1 MEYPASEVL
10 GRFKFPM
17 YRCIKNKTPPLRSE
31 KFPDFGSRWGV
42 FIFYNFRFQKKW
54 WGVFIFY
61 KNSQKTEGG
70 FLFFSKSKLPKK
82 SVFERFRLGIPPKI
96 FRRAF
101 GAHFFQFRLGI
112 SPKIFRRA
120 FGAHFYSISP
130 WYTAYTEILKMT
142 TASKFNQNFWGRRGV
157 LFFTIFDLR
166 KKLGGFYF
174 LQKFSENGKA
184 SI

>member
-1 MEYPASEVL
+1 
-10 GRFKFPM
+10 M
-17 YRCIKNKTPPLRSE
+17 YKKIKPPPLRSE

-120 FGAHFYSISP
+120 FLFNFPLIYSIYWNTENDHGVQIQPKFLGSEGGFIFYNFRSP
-130 WYTAYTEILKMT
+130 K
-142 TASKFNQNFWGRRGV
+142 KVRGV
-157 LFFTIFDLR
+157 LFFTKILR
-166 KKLGGFYF
+166 KWGGGF
-174 LQKFSENGKA
+174 
-184 SI
+184 